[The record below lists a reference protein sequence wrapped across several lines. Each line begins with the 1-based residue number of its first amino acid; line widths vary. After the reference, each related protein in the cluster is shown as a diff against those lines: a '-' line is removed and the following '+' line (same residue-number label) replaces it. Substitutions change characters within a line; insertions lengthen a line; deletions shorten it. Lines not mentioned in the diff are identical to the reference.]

1 MLHISYCC
9 ISDTVTVEIF
19 WITGENLFFKS
30 QVRIFSLIQDW
41 EPFFEWWRNFLNLK
55 WKYISWITNKN
66 LWLGY
71 QLEKKRV
78 LKIFLLFEK
87 CPNTEF
93 FLVRIFPH
101 SDWIRKDT
109 PYIFVFSPN
118 ARKYGPERAPYL
130 DTFHAVS
137 FRIQSECE
145 KIQKRKNS
153 IFERF
158 SHSLYLNFFNYMT
171 LSWLKK
177 SSNQWQKIWIKLVT
191 YNANSKELIY
201 RDASEFLW
209 LSVDYLLLWKLW
221 LCYY

>member
-118 ARKYGPERAPYL
+118 TCKYGPERAPYL

-137 FRIQSECE
+137 FRIQSECG

-153 IFERF
+153 VFERF
-158 SHSLYLNFFNYMT
+158 SHSVYKTFST
-171 LSWLKK
+171 IWL
-177 SSNQWQKIWIKLVT
+177 
-191 YNANSKELIY
+191 
-201 RDASEFLW
+201 FLG
-209 LSVDYLLLWKLW
+209 
-221 LCYY
+221 